1 MHDILKNLGLI
12 NHFIITY
19 CMLYNIANSL
29 DVTEKMEVEVLT
41 GERSITLV
49 FPKELAVELGVGK
62 GDFLKCHVDND
73 RLIVEKMKPLRYHF
87 CIGEANECKGNL

>member
-12 NHFIITY
+12 NHFIITC

-41 GERSITLV
+41 GERSFTLV
-49 FPKELAVELGVGK
+49 FPKALQG
-62 GDFLKCHVDND
+62 
-73 RLIVEKMKPLRYHF
+73 
-87 CIGEANECKGNL
+87 